1 MFESR
6 HEKSIRAVTA
16 LLFKAHDAL
25 FLDAKSRED
34 ILKNPRVRE
43 LELAIGEALKLAEDA
58 RFPGRMRPR
67 TEPAELVHI
76 TQTGR

>member
-25 FLDAKSRED
+25 FLDAKGRED

-43 LELAIGEALKLAEDA
+43 LELAISEALKLAEAA
-58 RFPGRMRPR
+58 RWAT
-67 TEPAELVHI
+67 TERATAGAIKQSNQE
-76 TQTGR
+76 TRG